1 MRDELSAIWALITQ
15 NARQLRQSS
24 LEVLLYSPCGPVEST
39 LRNKLEEALHPTHI
53 EIMNESYMHN
63 VPPGSETHF
72 KVLVVSEA
80 FNDLSLIKRHRLV
93 NATLSEELKKG
104 VHALSI
110 VARTPAQWA
119 KEPQEIECS
128 PACQGGFGK

>member
-1 MRDELSAIWALITQ
+1 MEGFR
-15 NARQLRQSS
+15 
-24 LEVLLYSPCGPVEST
+24 LLLCQGGPVEST